1 MLRRIGALRNENNIH
16 YLELTA
22 MKLKAILLLLSSVLF
37 ASSASAQVPEHFQQ
51 IILENVPQTDA
62 NGDGKVTVEEIKK
75 IYPSLPAPYQRVVR
89 KRLPEI
95 AGDAPVS
102 RKKQTA
108 KPVFD
113 FDRPAGDS
121 KTGREKGYNC
131 LFMGH
136 SFFCPIVRQ
145 IDEHA
150 TNLGL
155 KHHQQFVA
163 MSGGA
168 SGSPGM
174 LWTSEKPAV
183 LHGKKLLESGKV
195 ELLALTGHYRGS
207 TLEDYRRW
215 VELAVKHNPKTIIV
229 IQSPWVIKNK
239 KELAEYSEEVAEA
252 TNTSHEGIDRLREE
266 FPHTTF
272 LCVPQGQWMVE
283 LWRLFEADKL
293 PELTQFVGG
302 GKGESQQALFRDNF
316 GHGGELAEK
325 QGALLWLRVI
335 YGVELT
341 DYEFSTKTKYD
352 LKELAQRI
360 CDRDPYCKVENK

>member
-1 MLRRIGALRNENNIH
+1 MTSKTIFV
-16 YLELTA
+16 
-22 MKLKAILLLLSSVLF
+22 LLLVTFVTSR
-37 ASSASAQVPEHFQQ
+37 AIAQVPERFQQ
-51 IILENVPQTDA
+51 IILENVPEADA
-62 NGDGKVTVEEIKK
+62 NGDGTVTVEEIRK

-95 AGDAPVS
+95 ASDAPITP
-102 RKKQTA
+102 KKQVA
-108 KPVFD
+108 KPVFE
-113 FDRPAGDS
+113 FDRPAGDP
-121 KTGREKGYNC
+121 KTGSERGYNC

-136 SFFCPIVRQ
+136 SFFCPIVRH

-174 LWTSEKPAV
+174 LWASKKPAV
-183 LHGKKLLESGKV
+183 LHGKKLLESGNV
-195 ELLALTGHYRGS
+195 ELLALTGHHRGS

-229 IQSPWVIKNK
+229 IQSPWVIKK
-239 KELAEYSEEVAEA
+239 KKKLAEYSMEVAEA
-252 TNTSHEGIDRLREE
+252 TNTSHEIIDGLREE
-266 FPHTTF
+266 FPQSKF

-283 LWRLFEADKL
+283 LWRLFESEKL

-302 GKGESQQALFRDNF
+302 GKGQSQQALFRDNF
-316 GHGGELAEK
+316 GHGGALAEK
-325 QGALLWLRVI
+325 QGSLLWLRVI

-341 DYEFSTKTKYD
+341 DYEFSTKTNYD